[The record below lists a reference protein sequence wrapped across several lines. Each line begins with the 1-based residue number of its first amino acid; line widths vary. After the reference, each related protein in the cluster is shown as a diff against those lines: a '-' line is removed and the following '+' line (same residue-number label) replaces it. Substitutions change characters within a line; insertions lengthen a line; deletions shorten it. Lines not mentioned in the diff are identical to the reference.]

1 MDCALKA
8 FSQWWVTRHHSD
20 SEKAPALFHELALLH
35 ETEGSTELDEIQSR
49 GLHIVKTTP

>member
-1 MDCALKA
+1 MDCALKE

-20 SEKAPALFHELALLH
+20 SEKALPPCHELAVLH
-35 ETEGSTELDEIQSR
+35 ETESNTELDEIQSR